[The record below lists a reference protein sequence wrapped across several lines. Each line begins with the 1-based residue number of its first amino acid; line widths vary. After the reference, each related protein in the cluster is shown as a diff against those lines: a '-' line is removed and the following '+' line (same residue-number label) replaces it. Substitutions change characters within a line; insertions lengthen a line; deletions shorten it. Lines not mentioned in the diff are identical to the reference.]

1 MSNIVET
8 GNDQNF
14 ENFIYSAFSTPF
26 SPAICNISKAK
37 VSYNKFADNFTK
49 MSNMRVIQK
58 HLVYVIG
65 LSANLAFKEVKNLF
79 FIILYILNLDASFKI
94 RIFRTIWKNNKVGS
108 KQE

>member
-14 ENFIYSAFSTPF
+14 ENFIYSACSTLF
-26 SPAICNISKAK
+26 TPAICNISKAK
-37 VSYNKFADNFTK
+37 DSYNKFAGNFSK

-65 LSANLAFKEVKNLF
+65 LSANLAFKEVINIF
-79 FIILYILNLDASFKI
+79 FTILYILNLVPSFKI
-94 RIFRTIWKNNKVGS
+94 RIFWTIWKNNKVGS
-108 KQE
+108 KQK